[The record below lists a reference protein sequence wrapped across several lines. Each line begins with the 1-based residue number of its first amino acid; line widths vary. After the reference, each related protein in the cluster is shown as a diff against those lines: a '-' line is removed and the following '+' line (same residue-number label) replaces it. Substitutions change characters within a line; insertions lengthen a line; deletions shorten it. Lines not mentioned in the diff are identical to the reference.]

1 MSNEP
6 DDPKPTNS
14 DPTQTPTPEPTP
26 TDPPADPSLIG
37 GEPKPAEPAF
47 GLEPVEADAFKSL
60 LPEGF
65 EPDEALST
73 RFLEALNTADSRE
86 ALAKSMIE
94 IQSDMLKQAD
104 EAAAQAWSDTQD
116 AWKDEVRADKEFGG
130 DNLDRSLA
138 TARTLI
144 ETYAK
149 DQAEATAL
157 KDFFALTG
165 VGNSIHMVRLL
176 NRLAAAVPG
185 EAKPVEGTPSPT
197 EKSRA
202 DKLFGATQ

>member
-1 MSNEP
+1 MSNE
-6 DDPKPTNS
+6 TEET
-14 DPTQTPTPEPTP
+14 TQTESETET
-26 TDPPADPSLIG
+26 TTEETTSTEAASESLIG
-37 GEPKPAEPAF
+37 GKQEAEAPAF